1 MRILFGFLLAA
12 AATAGEAH
20 ASSFVTLEPLET
32 SLGPSMIVLGEPSPS
47 VMQIPAPA
55 ADPVAMAALSYPY
68 PGDKVVVSGDRV
80 VVSGDRVTAGD
91 RLSQSAS
98 SSFVTLSRS
107 MIALGEPPVA
117 FEKVAAIA
125 PQEPSSRPRSL
136 PLVIR
141 GGVLG
146 DAFVRSAPA
155 SVAITPEPTQE
166 ATSAPAGG
174 PASPRREEPTR
185 EPVAP
190 APAPVA
196 PAPPT
201 RSPE

>member
-55 ADPVAMAALSYPY
+55 ADPVATAALSYPY
-68 PGDKVVVSGDRV
+68 PGDKVGNQV
-80 VVSGDRVTAGD
+80 AAA
-91 RLSQSAS
+91 AS

-107 MIALGEPPVA
+107 MIALGEPSVT

-125 PQEPSSRPRSL
+125 PQEPSPRPRSL

-155 SVAITPEPTQE
+155 SVAITPESTQE
-166 ATSAPAGG
+166 ATSAPADG

-196 PAPPT
+196 PTPPT